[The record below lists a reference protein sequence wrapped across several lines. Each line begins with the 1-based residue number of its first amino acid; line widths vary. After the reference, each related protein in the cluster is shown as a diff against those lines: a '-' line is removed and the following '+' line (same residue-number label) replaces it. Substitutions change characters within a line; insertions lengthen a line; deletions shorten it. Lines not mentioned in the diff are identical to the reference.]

1 MMRNILIVLCLLG
14 ALCVSA
20 VELVRDGQAAASIR
34 VADGAPDSVRFA
46 AEELQHYIYRATKAK
61 LPVIGQKDENTLPN
75 EIKLGYGTSVKGL
88 GRFGFVVEARGNEL
102 VLCGFDHAVK
112 EFKPEKAAEQG
123 MITASTG
130 TLFAVYDFLDR
141 ELGVRFLWPGET
153 GTYVPHR
160 DSIILPDF
168 KRTGKPALESA
179 TFRIVPKISN
189 PNGWKNQEAREA
201 FLGGSALWTI
211 RHRFASVKSIRGGHA
226 FTNYWERFSKTHP
239 EFFALLPDGTRRPL
253 KGDKTG
259 RDISMCVSNPDF
271 QKQVVEDFRKKPKE
285 VLSACEND
293 TAGFCTCPQCRS
305 WDAPQP
311 GFATHPYWSKGI
323 IPIRENRN
331 SFMRVGEDGGKDESG
346 ASLTDRYAMFYLKV
360 YDLAKEVKPDVIVY
374 GHAYA
379 NFARPPLRTKLHRN
393 IAIGY
398 VGWPY
403 YPFTGDE
410 MARIRREW
418 QEWQASGPSMVLRP
432 NSTHSG
438 HNMPLQYAR
447 KLGNAY
453 KECFESGAM
462 VGADFDMMRGE
473 FAAQGPMLYTLA
485 RLTARPDLTVEQILD
500 EYYGAFGSAA
510 GEVKA
515 YFDYCENISDAVT
528 MEQWNQWKSE
538 LGSISFKNWLNVS
551 DRIFTPEF
559 FTHANDLLKKAE
571 AAAAKDPET
580 LERVKFLQLGL
591 ENANLTVKTLLAK
604 RSLDASSTAE
614 NRAKWQESLK
624 ALAAFRAAHEDQ
636 YISNMGYLYYREKH
650 GSKLYDE
657 VEK

>member
-1 MMRNILIVLCLLG
+1 MKKYLFIALLLFS
-14 ALCVSA
+14 ARLMA
-20 VELVRDGQAAASIR
+20 VELVRDGRAAASIR
-34 VADGAPDSVRFA
+34 VADGAADSVRFA

-88 GRFGFVVEARGNEL
+88 GRFGFVVAARGNEL

-112 EFKPEKAAEQG
+112 EFKPEQAAAQG

-153 GTYVPHR
+153 GTYVPRR
-160 DSIILPDF
+160 DSIALPDF
-168 KRTGKPALESA
+168 KRTGRPVLECA
-179 TFRIVPKISN
+179 TFRLVPDAYHK
-189 PNGWKNQEAREA
+189 NGWGKPESRDN
-201 FLGGSALWTI
+201 FLAGSAIWTL
-211 RHRFASVKSIRGGHA
+211 RHRFAAVKSIRGGHA
-226 FTNYWERFSKTHP
+226 FTKYWERFSKTHP

-253 KGDKTG
+253 EGDKTG
-259 RDISMCVSNPDF
+259 QYVSMCVSNPDF
-271 QKQVVEDFRKKPKE
+271 QRQAVEDFRKNPRE
-285 VLSACEND
+285 VLSVCEND
-293 TAGFCTCPQCRS
+293 TPGLCTCPRCRA

-311 GFATHPYWSKGI
+311 GFATNSYWGKGV
-323 IPIRENRN
+323 IPFFNNR
-331 SFMRVGEDGGKDESG
+331 FLLLRAGDDGGKDESG
-346 ASLTDRYAMFYLKV
+346 ASLTDRYAKFYLQI
-360 YDLAKEVKPDVIVY
+360 YELAKEVKPDVIVY
-374 GHAYA
+374 GHAYG
-379 NFARPPLRTKLHRN
+379 NFANPPLQAKLHRN

-403 YPFTGDE
+403 YPFTNDE
-410 MARIRREW
+410 MVRVRREW
-418 QEWQASGPSMVLRP
+418 QEWQVSGPSMVLRP

-462 VGADFDMMRGE
+462 AGADFDMMRGE

-500 EYYGAFGSAA
+500 EYCGAFGPAA

-528 MEQWNQWKSE
+528 MEQWNRWKSE

-559 FTHANDLLKKAE
+559 FTRANDLLKKAE
-571 AAAAKDPET
+571 AAAAKDPEA
-580 LERVKFLQLGL
+580 LARVKFLRLGL
-591 ENANLTVKTLLAK
+591 ENADLTVKALQNK
-604 RSLDASSTAE
+604 RKLDASSTAE

-624 ALAAFRAAHEDQ
+624 ALAVFRAANEDQ
-636 YISNMGYLYYREKH
+636 FISNMGYLYYREKH

-657 VEK
+657 TKK